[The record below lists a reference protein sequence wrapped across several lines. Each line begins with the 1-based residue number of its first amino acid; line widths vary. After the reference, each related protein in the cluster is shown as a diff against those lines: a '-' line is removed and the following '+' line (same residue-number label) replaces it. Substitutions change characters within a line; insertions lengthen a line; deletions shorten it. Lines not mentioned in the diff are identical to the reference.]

1 MPDAGF
7 IIGMTVLG
15 ALVGYA
21 SGLFG
26 VGGGFMLTPL
36 LIVLYRIPAGIAV
49 GSGLAQMIAVGL
61 GTARRHAS
69 KGYVDGRLTGFMA
82 IGTVVGT
89 AIGKF
94 IMQRLS
100 GMGKITLWGHTTPLV
115 NLTLN
120 CIFIVLL
127 VSVAI
132 RFFRSS
138 GEENEGPLEHAPLR
152 WPTLLPVAL
161 PISGV
166 AQISLVSLSL
176 GGLLIGVISGLLGIG
191 GGVVLIP
198 LLVFGYGIPLRTAIG
213 TSGML
218 VFVSALA
225 GTAQYAADG
234 LVDLGIVLP
243 LMLGATLGVQ
253 VGAWHSHRL
262 HTAHLQRAFAWLVLL
277 VAGIVLVRL
286 WG

>member
-1 MPDAGF
+1 MHDVGFMAGLAA
-7 IIGMTVLG
+7 LG
-15 ALVGYA
+15 VVVGYA

-36 LIVLYRIPAGIAV
+36 LIALFRIDAGVAV

-61 GTARRHAS
+61 TTARRHAS

-82 IGTVVGT
+82 IGTVIGT
-89 AIGKF
+89 TIGKF
-94 IMQRLS
+94 VLQRLS

-115 NLTLN
+115 NITLN
-120 CIFIVLL
+120 GLFIILL

-132 RFFRSS
+132 RFFYAD
-138 GEENEGPLEHAPLR
+138 GEEAAGAKDHAPLR
-152 WPTLLPVAL
+152 WPLLLPVSL
-161 PISGV
+161 PTSGIM
-166 AQISLVSLSL
+166 QISLVSLSL
-176 GGLLIGVISGLLGIG
+176 GGLLIGIMSGLLGIG
-191 GGVVLIP
+191 GGVVLVP

-213 TSGML
+213 TSGLL

-225 GTAQYAADG
+225 GTIQYAATG
-234 LVDLGIVLP
+234 MVDLWIVIP

-253 VGAWHSHRL
+253 AGAWHCHRL
-262 HTAHLQRAFAWLVLL
+262 KTMHLQRAFAMLVLF
-277 VAGIVLVRL
+277 VAGIILFKI